1 MATVLRPGSPQAL
14 GAAGLEPIPNNAPVL
29 VSDKNRVSG
38 AVSNPGFTAC
48 SIKLPIVPIRNAT
61 FRVRPGQYQNLI
73 NQDAAASKKNVR
85 FNDTSKKPACSFERI
100 PLFIFDIK
108 VSSNR
113 PWSDLNGFD
122 I

>member
-38 AVSNPGFTAC
+38 AVSNPGLTAC

-73 NQDAAASKKNVR
+73 NQDAAVSKKNVR
-85 FNDTSKKPACSFERI
+85 FNDHFEETR
-100 PLFIFDIK
+100 LFFRAD
-108 VSSNR
+108 
-113 PWSDLNGFD
+113 PPFYL
-122 I
+122 